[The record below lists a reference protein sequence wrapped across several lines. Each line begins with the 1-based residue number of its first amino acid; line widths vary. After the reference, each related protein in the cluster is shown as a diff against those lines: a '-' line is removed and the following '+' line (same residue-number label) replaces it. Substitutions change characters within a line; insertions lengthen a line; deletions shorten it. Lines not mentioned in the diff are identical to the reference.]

1 MYICKN
7 SPFPFFYNFPKTH
20 RRCLVQSWAWWVSV
34 PREDFILP
42 LNRCASCGVGKQF
55 PVYHGAAG
63 GKLDCFGKLIL
74 FELSISLPWRLLVER
89 EPKVE
94 GSKNPAVSFKNV
106 SAWGF
111 SSHTVSTKA
120 RLGEGRAH
128 RGLPPAT
135 LRTCFLRSG
144 SGPGNLGPGL
154 IFRAC
159 GISIHATVGA

>member
-34 PREDFILP
+34 PWEDFILP
-42 LNRCASCGVGKQF
+42 LNRCASCGVGRQF

-63 GKLDCFGKLIL
+63 GKLDRFGKLIL

-89 EPKVE
+89 EPKVR

-106 SAWGF
+106 SACEIVSRPSGSLPTLWAPKPGWGRQ
-111 SSHTVSTKA
+111 SPHRAPTGNSA
-120 RLGEGRAH
+120 RL
-128 RGLPPAT
+128 LSSLW
-135 LRTCFLRSG
+135 LRTW
-144 SGPGNLGPGL
+144 
-154 IFRAC
+154 
-159 GISIHATVGA
+159 